1 MTPPALAQ
9 FSLLNSLTLPRGV
22 FVTRRSLP
30 NLTLIAL
37 IVSCFTQIGAQLFA
51 ISTIARVVQSSPPRS
66 FAILE
71 GPYRYDSSAF
81 WETVPPITAVLFL
94 VALIANWKT
103 DRRTLLLGAFTL
115 FLIGG
120 LVAGVYLEPM
130 FAKIIAIGYH
140 DVVDPDL
147 QARAATWYAMDWAV
161 WILGLVAGITLL
173 LALAHPATNSRSV

>member
-1 MTPPALAQ
+1 MTPPGLAQ

-51 ISTIARVVQSSPPRS
+51 ISIIARVVQSSPPRS

-147 QARAATWYAMDWAV
+147 QARAARWYAMDWAV